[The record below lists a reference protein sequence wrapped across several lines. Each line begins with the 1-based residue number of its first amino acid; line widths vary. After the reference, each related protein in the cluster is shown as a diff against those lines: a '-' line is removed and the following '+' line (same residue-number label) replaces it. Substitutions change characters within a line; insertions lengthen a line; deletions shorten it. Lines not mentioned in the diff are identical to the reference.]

1 MRYFLIAAV
10 ALVAGCSTQKPQSVE
25 GAAVRLA
32 AVSGNPSAAYF
43 TVNGGPVADRLM
55 GVSSP
60 LVIRA
65 EMHDMSMGGGMMK
78 MTPLKDGVE
87 VKAGGKIEFASGGK
101 HVMLFDVS
109 PKVTPGT
116 KLPLVLT
123 FASGAKLEA
132 LAEVKAAGQE

>member
-1 MRYFLIAAV
+1 MRYILIATV
-10 ALVAGCSTQKPQSVE
+10 ALIFGCSTQKPQSVE
-25 GAAVRLA
+25 GATVRLA

-55 GVSSP
+55 TVSSP

-65 EMHDMSMGGGMMK
+65 EMHDMNMDGGMMK
-78 MTPLKDGVE
+78 MAKLDSGVE
-87 VKAGGKIEFASGGK
+87 VKAGGKVEFASGGK

-109 PKVTPGT
+109 PKVVGGG

-123 FASGAKLEA
+123 FASGAKLET
-132 LAEVKAAGQE
+132 LADVKAAGQE